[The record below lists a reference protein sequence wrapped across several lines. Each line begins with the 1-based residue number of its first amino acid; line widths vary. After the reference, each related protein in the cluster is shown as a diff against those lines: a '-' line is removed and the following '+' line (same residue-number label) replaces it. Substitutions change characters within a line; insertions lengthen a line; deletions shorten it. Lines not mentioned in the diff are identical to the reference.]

1 LRLARRNSGNV
12 TRLVD
17 EELNT
22 SFLIGPYHTSPFVN
36 YRINPIGVIE
46 SKFSKKKRLIVDSSV
61 PNDNTE
67 HPNINS
73 LIDEE
78 SYSLSCVTIDDA
90 IQYIQ
95 E

>member
-1 LRLARRNSGNV
+1 MRLARRNSGNV

-17 EELNT
+17 EELNK
-22 SFLIGPYHTSPFVN
+22 SFLIGPYHTSPFIN

-61 PNDNTE
+61 PTNNTE

-73 LIDEE
+73 LIDKE